1 MPAIQGKIIPITFD
15 GAASAGSALDAHE
28 REALKH
34 AIADHA
40 SRSGSLIELLHAL
53 QNALGFIPRAAVPA
67 IAEAL
72 NLSRAEVHG
81 VISYYPHFRTEPY
94 GQTLLQICRAEACQS
109 RGADAL
115 LAHAETALGCRAHGT
130 TADDRVTLEP
140 VYCLGLCAQSP
151 AIMLNESEIHAQMT
165 PKKLDALLEKIQPN
179 QAETYIGKA
188 QSAIDNEAK
197 AVRIYVPRDAAAL
210 ATGAEA
216 VAAALTQQCA
226 ERGFNIELVRNGSRG
241 LLWLETLVE
250 VQTPQGRVAYG
261 PVQAADVAGL
271 LDAGMLQGCSHT
283 LCHGLTEQMPYLA
296 RQERLTFARV
306 GVIDPLSLHD
316 YEAHGGWQGLKAAA
330 AMTPE
335 AVVQQVLDSSLRGRG
350 GAAFPAGIK
359 WKTVAAA
366 KGAGPGPQKYIVCN
380 ADEGDSGTFADR
392 LLMEGDPF
400 CLIEGMAIAALA
412 VGATQGFIYVRSEY
426 PHAIATLN
434 EAIARASAAGW
445 LGRNV
450 AGSGKAF
457 YLQVRKGAGSYVCG
471 EETAMLE
478 SLEGKRGIVRVKPP
492 LPAIEGLFG
501 KPTVI
506 NNVITLATV
515 PIILAKGAVFYQ
527 GFGMGRSRGTLPF
540 QIAGNVAR
548 GGLVEKAFGLTLREL
563 VEDFGGGTITGR
575 PIKAIQVGG
584 PLGSYVAPEDWD
596 DPLDYETYAAKGN
609 VVGHGG
615 LVVHDDQADMAQLA
629 RYAMEFCATE
639 SCGKC
644 TPCRIGSTRG
654 VEVIDRITSNT
665 GAAHAA
671 NVALLES
678 LCDTML
684 NGSLCAMGGMTPYPV
699 RSALKHYPAD
709 FGVEPVQA
717 AMQV

>member
-15 GAASAGSALDAHE
+15 GAASAGSALGGHE
-28 REALKH
+28 REALEH

-40 SRSGSLIELLHAL
+40 ARPGSLIELLHSL

-67 IAEAL
+67 IAQAL

-81 VISYYPHFRTEPY
+81 VVSYYPHLREQPHGRT
-94 GQTLLQICRAEACQS
+94 LIQICRAEACKS
-109 RGADAL
+109 RGGDAL
-115 LAHAETALGCRAHGT
+115 FAHAQAAMGCQAHGT
-130 TADDRVTLEP
+130 SADGSVTLEP

-151 AIMLNESEIHAQMT
+151 AVMVDESEVHARMT
-165 PKKLDALLEKIQPN
+165 EDRLDALLAKIQ
-179 QAETYIGKA
+179 QEQLETKA
-188 QSAIDNEAK
+188 DKSRTTIENEVVDA
-197 AVRIYVPRDAAAL
+197 ARIYVPRDAAAL
-210 ATGAEA
+210 AVGANAVAEA
-216 VAAALTQQCA
+216 LQRECAA
-226 ERGFNIELVRNGSRG
+226 RGLAVVLVRNGSRG

-250 VQTPQGRVAYG
+250 VETAQGRVAYG
-261 PVQAADVAGL
+261 PVRAADVPGL
-271 LDAGMLQGCSHT
+271 LDAGMLQGRPHA
-283 LCHGLTEQMPYLA
+283 LCHGLTEQMSYLA

-306 GVIDPLSLHD
+306 GIVDPLSLQD
-316 YEAHGGWQGLKAAA
+316 YEAHGGWQGLRAAA
-330 AMTPE
+330 AMAPE
-335 AVVQQVLDSSLRGRG
+335 AIVQQVLESGLRGRG

-366 KGAGPGPQKYIVCN
+366 PAPQKYIACN

-412 VGATQGFIYVRSEY
+412 VGATQGYVYVRSEY
-426 PHAIATLN
+426 PHAIAVLN

-445 LGRNV
+445 LGNNV

-478 SLEGKRGIVRVKPP
+478 SIEGKRGIVRAKPP

-501 KPTVI
+501 RPTVI

-515 PIILAKGAVFYQ
+515 PIILARGAAFYQ
-527 GFGMGRSRGTLPF
+527 GYGMGRSRGTLPF
-540 QIAGNVAR
+540 QLAGNIAQ

-563 VEDFGGGTITGR
+563 VQDFGGGTASGR
-575 PIKAIQVGG
+575 PVKAIQVGG

-615 LVVHDDQADMAQLA
+615 LVVHDDGADMAQLA
-629 RYAMEFCATE
+629 RYAMEFCAIE

-654 VEVIDRITSNT
+654 VEVIDRITRQG
-665 GAAHAA
+665 GAEHAA

-678 LCDTML
+678 LCDTMQH
-684 NGSLCAMGGMTPYPV
+684 GSLCAMGGMTPYPV
-699 RSALKHYPAD
+699 RSALQHYPQD
-709 FGVEPVQA
+709 FGIEPVQTVNPA
-717 AMQV
+717 